1 MPESNKIQSE
11 LFDKARLFRTV
22 FGGRED
28 VVPRYWESGNGR
40 SGYSPLCRN
49 EWEEGSCHKPC
60 QTCVTPDYVPLSDS
74 LVIDH
79 FRGKHILGVYPLLQ
93 DNSCNFVAADFDD
106 HNNQFGSSLLE
117 DVNAFCEVCEVQE
130 IPCYVLRS
138 KSGHGYHVY
147 SFFGSPVP
155 AWKARLVA
163 FALLQEARVLNGE
176 EDSFG
181 FDRIFPN
188 QDELSGRGFG
198 NLIALPFQGGAAR
211 AGQHTLFLDPETR
224 FVKPF
229 SDQWAVLKN
238 LEKIAEAQLDEFIE
252 RWGLKKQETKVNKHS
267 SCAKNGELALQEMIG
282 SCRFIKF
289 CSDYP
294 EKVKEPLWYA
304 MISNIVCI
312 RPGGYSIAHKLS
324 KGHPG
329 YDRSETDHKIHHALD
344 AAAPHTCE
352 YIQNNGFEC
361 GKNCRVR
368 APAALLS
375 RKTNTVGK

>member
-1 MPESNKIQSE
+1 MPESNKIQSG
-11 LFDKARLFRTV
+11 LLDRAKLFRSV
-22 FGGRED
+22 FRGRED

-40 SGYSPLCRN
+40 SGYSPHCRN
-49 EWEEGSCHKPC
+49 EWKEGSCHKPC
-60 QTCVTPDYVPLSDS
+60 QTCINPDYIPLSDS

-93 DNSCNFVAADFDD
+93 GSYCNFVAADFDD

-147 SFFGSPVP
+147 SFFCSPVP

-188 QDELSGRGFG
+188 QEKLSGRGFG
-198 NLIALPFQGGAAR
+198 NLIALPFQGSAAR

-229 SDQWAVLKN
+229 SDQWAVLERV
-238 LEKIAEAQLDEFIE
+238 EKISEAQLDEIIK
-252 RWGLKKQETKVNKHS
+252 RWGLKKQESNGHKHS
-267 SCAKNGELALQEMIG
+267 CYAENGELTLQEMIEF
-282 SCRFIKF
+282 CRFIKF
-289 CSDYP
+289 CSDCP

-312 RPGGYSIAHKLS
+312 RPGGYSIAHMLS
-324 KGHPG
+324 MGHPG
-329 YDRSETDHKIHHALD
+329 YDRSETDYKIHHALD

-352 YIQNNGFEC
+352 YIKSNGFEC
-361 GKNCRVR
+361 GKKCGVK

-375 RKTNTVGK
+375 RKRNTVGK

>member
-49 EWEEGSCHKPC
+49 EWKEGLCHKPC
-60 QTCVTPDYVPLSDS
+60 LTCMNPDYVPLSDA
-74 LVIDH
+74 LILKH
-79 FRGKHILGVYPLLQ
+79 FRGKHVLGVYPLLQ

-147 SFFGSPVP
+147 SFFDGPVP
-155 AWKARLVA
+155 AWKARAVF
-163 FALLQEARVLNGE
+163 FALLQEAQIFNE
-176 EDSFG
+176 KEDSCG
-181 FDRIFPN
+181 FDKLFPN
-188 QDELSGRGFG
+188 QDELSGKGFG
-198 NLIALPFQGGAAR
+198 NLVALPFQGGAAKK
-211 AGQHTLFLDPETR
+211 GQNTLFLDPGTGLME
-224 FVKPF
+224 PF
-229 SDQWAVLKN
+229 SDQWAVLEN
-238 LEKIAEAQLDEFIE
+238 VENVVETQLDQIIE
-252 RWGLKKQETKVNKHS
+252 AWNLRKQET
-267 SCAKNGELALQEMIG
+267 NGPKDNAYSDKGEIALQKLKE
-282 SCRFIKF
+282 SCLFIKF
-289 CSDYP
+289 CSDCP

-304 MISNIVCI
+304 MISNTVSI

-324 KGHPG
+324 KGYPG

-361 GKNCRVR
+361 GKKCGVR

-375 RKTNTVGK
+375 RKKNTVGK